1 MKPYKF
7 KPFLKTT
14 LWGGYQIAPFK
25 GISTAQP
32 NIGESWEISGVPG
45 HESLAI
51 DRGLIDDVDV
61 GLTLTE
67 LIDKYKGLLVG
78 QKVYKRF
85 GNQFPLLVKFI
96 DSRQDLSVQV
106 HPNDELAMQR
116 HGCAGK
122 TEMWY
127 IIKSDVGSK
136 IYAGLKK
143 SITPDEYEK
152 IAHPQPLPKGGE
164 SEGRT
169 QSKELSLTP
178 PLPWGGAGGGLQ
190 DVIATHE
197 AHEGDLYFLP
207 AGRLHAIGAGN
218 FLAEIQETSDIT
230 YRVYDF
236 GRKDAHGNPRE
247 LHIEQAKDAI
257 DYQVWPEYRTSY
269 DSTKPVSQLINCP
282 HFVVHRVVVQV
293 AQQVDFHCDSFVVVM
308 CLWGEANIN
317 GIHIR
322 QGETILVPACENIL
336 YIFGNATFLTA
347 TI

>member
-7 KPFLKTT
+7 EPYLKTT
-14 LWGGYQIAPFK
+14 HSGGYQIAPFE
-25 GISTAQP
+25 GIFTAQP

-45 HESLAI
+45 HESRAI
-51 DRGLIDDVDV
+51 ERGLIDDVDV

-78 QKVYKRF
+78 QKVYKKY

-106 HPNDELAMQR
+106 HPDDKLAMER
-116 HGCAGK
+116 HGCQGK

-127 IIKSDVGSK
+127 IIKSDVGAK
-136 IYAGLKK
+136 IYSGLKK
-143 SITPDEYEK
+143 SITPDEYEQL
-152 IAHPQPLPKGGE
+152 ANAPVPETAPDGLP
-164 SEGRT
+164 S
-169 QSKELSLTP
+169 SSHSP
-178 PLPWGGAGGGLQ
+178 MQ

-197 AHEGDLYFLP
+197 AHYGDLFFLP
-207 AGRLHAIGAGN
+207 AGRRHAIGAGN

-236 GRKDAHGNPRE
+236 GRKDAHGQPRE
-247 LHIEQAKDAI
+247 LHIQQARDAI
-257 DYQVWPEYRTSY
+257 DYRVWPEYRSSY
-269 DSTKPVSQLINCP
+269 DSTKPISQLVNCP

-293 AQQVDFHCDSFVVVM
+293 ASQVDFHCDSFVVVM

-317 GIHIR
+317 GISIR
-322 QGETILVPACENIL
+322 QGETILVPACENVL
-336 YIFGNATFLTA
+336 YIFGNASFLTA
-347 TI
+347 TIG

>member
-7 KPFLKTT
+7 QPFLKTT

-25 GISTAQP
+25 GIYTAQP

-45 HESLAI
+45 HESVAVN
-51 DRGLIDDVDV
+51 RGLVDDVDE

-78 QKVYKRF
+78 NKVYKKF
-85 GNQFPLLVKFI
+85 GNKFPLLVKFI

-106 HPNDELAMQR
+106 HPDDKLAMER

-127 IIKSDVGSK
+127 IIKADVGAK
-136 IYAGLKK
+136 IYAGLNKQ
-143 SITPDEYEK
+143 ITPDEYEQMVK
-152 IAHPQPLPKGGE
+152 TPD
-164 SEGRT
+164 SD
-169 QSKELSLTP
+169 SLAAANANP
-178 PLPWGGAGGGLQ
+178 NPMAN
-190 DVIATHE
+190 VIATHE
-197 AHEGDLYFLP
+197 SHEGDLYFLP

-218 FLAEIQETSDIT
+218 FLAEIQQTSDIT

-247 LHIEQAKDAI
+247 LHTEQAKDAI
-257 DYQVWPEYRTSY
+257 DYRVWPEYRTSY
-269 DSTKPVSQLINCP
+269 DSTKPTSQLINCP
-282 HFVVHRVVVQV
+282 YFVVHRVVVQV
-293 AQQVDFHCDSFVVVM
+293 AQRVDFQCDSFVIVV

-317 GIHIR
+317 GIKVH
-322 QGETILVPACENIL
+322 QGETLLVPASENVL

-347 TI
+347 TMS

>member
-7 KPFLKTT
+7 EPYLKTT
-14 LWGGYQIAPFK
+14 IWGGYQIAPFK
-25 GISTAQP
+25 GIYTAQP
-32 NIGESWEISGVPG
+32 NIGESWEISGVAG
-45 HESLAI
+45 HESVAVE
-51 DRGLIDDVDV
+51 RGLVDDVDV
-61 GLTLTE
+61 GLNLTQ

-85 GNQFPLLVKFI
+85 GNKFPLLVKFI

-106 HPNDELAMQR
+106 HPDDKLAMER

-127 IIKSDVGSK
+127 VIKSDVGSK
-136 IYAGLKK
+136 IYTGLKK
-143 SITPDEYEK
+143 SITPEEYVQLATATVPE
-152 IAHPQPLPKGGE
+152 E
-164 SEGRT
+164 SGFH
-169 QSKELSLTP
+169 SP
-178 PLPWGGAGGGLQ
+178 MQ

-218 FLAEIQETSDIT
+218 FLAEIQQTSDIT

-236 GRKDAHGNPRE
+236 GRKDVHGNPRE
-247 LHIEQAKDAI
+247 LHIDLAKDAI

-269 DSTKPVSQLINCP
+269 DSTKPTSQLINCP

-322 QGETILVPACENIL
+322 QGETILVPACENVL

-347 TI
+347 TM

>member
-7 KPFLKTT
+7 QPFLKTT

-25 GISTAQP
+25 GIYTAQP

-45 HESLAI
+45 HESVAV

-78 QKVYKRF
+78 DKVYKKF
-85 GNQFPLLVKFI
+85 GNKFPILVKLI

-106 HPNDELAMQR
+106 HPDDKLAMER

-127 IIKSDVGSK
+127 VIKADVGAK
-136 IYAGLKK
+136 IYSGLRK
-143 SITPDEYEK
+143 SITPEDYER
-152 IAHPQPLPKGGE
+152 LVSSDNE
-164 SEGRT
+164 SQNNNGSENPMAT
-169 QSKELSLTP
+169 
-178 PLPWGGAGGGLQ
+178 
-190 DVIATHE
+190 VIASHE
-197 AHEGDLYFLP
+197 SHDGDLYFLP

-218 FLAEIQETSDIT
+218 FLAEIQQTSDIT

-236 GRKDAHGNPRE
+236 GRKDAHGKPRE
-247 LHIEQAKDAI
+247 LHVEQAKDAI
-257 DYQVWPEYRTSY
+257 DYRVWPEYRTSY
-269 DSTKPVSQLINCP
+269 DSTKPTSQLINCP
-282 HFVVHRVVVQV
+282 YFIVHRVVVQV
-293 AQQVDFHCDSFVVVM
+293 AAQIDFECDSFVVVM

-317 GIHIR
+317 GIKIR
-322 QGETILVPACENIL
+322 QGETVLVPASENVL
-336 YIFGNATFLTA
+336 YIFGNGTFLTA
-347 TI
+347 TM

>member
-7 KPFLKTT
+7 APYLKTT

-25 GISTAQP
+25 GIFTAQP

-45 HESLAI
+45 HESKAI
-51 DRGLIDDVDV
+51 ERGLIDDTDV

-78 QKVYKRF
+78 NKVYKKF
-85 GNQFPLLVKFI
+85 GNKFPLLVKFI

-116 HGCAGK
+116 HGCTGK

-127 IIKSDVGSK
+127 VIKADVGAK
-136 IYAGLKK
+136 IYSGLSK
-143 SITPDEYEK
+143 SITPEEYER
-152 IAHPQPLPKGGE
+152 LV
-164 SEGRT
+164 SEPNT
-169 QSKELSLTP
+169 
-178 PLPWGGAGGGLQ
+178 AG
-190 DVIATHE
+190 DNPMASVIATHE
-197 AHEGDLYFLP
+197 SHDGDLYFLP

-218 FLAEIQETSDIT
+218 FLAEIQQTSDIT

-236 GRKDAHGNPRE
+236 GRKDAHGKPRE
-247 LHIEQAKDAI
+247 LHVAEAKDAI
-257 DYQVWPEYRTSY
+257 DYQVWPEYRSSY
-269 DSTKPVSQLINCP
+269 DSTKPTSQLINCP
-282 HFVVHRVVVQV
+282 YFIVHRVVVQV
-293 AQQVDFHCDSFVVVM
+293 AAQVDFQCDSFVVVM

-317 GIHIR
+317 GIHIH
-322 QGETILVPACENIL
+322 QGETILVPACENVL

-347 TI
+347 TM

>member
-7 KPFLKTT
+7 QPYLKTT

-25 GISTAQP
+25 GIFTAQP
-32 NIGESWEISGVPG
+32 NIGESWEISGVPE
-45 HESLAI
+45 HESIAVE
-51 DRGLIDDVDV
+51 RGLVDDVDV

-85 GNQFPLLVKFI
+85 GNKFPLLVKFI

-106 HPNDELAMQR
+106 HPDDHLAMQR
-116 HGCAGK
+116 HGCQGK

-127 IIKSDVGSK
+127 VIKSDVGAK
-136 IYAGLKK
+136 IYAGLSK
-143 SITPDEYEK
+143 SISPDEYEQLATAMP
-152 IAHPQPLPKGGE
+152 IDGHSPM
-164 SEGRT
+164 
-169 QSKELSLTP
+169 
-178 PLPWGGAGGGLQ
+178 Q

-197 AHEGDLYFLP
+197 AHDGDLFFLP

-236 GRKDAHGNPRE
+236 GRKDAHGKPRE
-247 LHIEQAKDAI
+247 LHIQEARDAI
-257 DYQVWPEYRTSY
+257 DYRVWPEYRSSY
-269 DSTKPVSQLINCP
+269 DSTKPISQLVNCP

-293 AQQVDFHCDSFVVVM
+293 ASQVDFHCDSFVVVV

-317 GIHIR
+317 GINIR
-322 QGETILVPACENIL
+322 QGETILVPASENVL

-347 TI
+347 TM

>member
-7 KPFLKTT
+7 EPYLKTT

-25 GISTAQP
+25 GIYTAQP

-45 HESLAI
+45 HESVAI
-51 DRGLIDDVDV
+51 ERGLIDDVDV
-61 GLTLTE
+61 GLTLTQ
-67 LIDKYKGLLVG
+67 LIDKYKGLLIG
-78 QKVYKRF
+78 NKVYKKF
-85 GNQFPLLVKFI
+85 GNKFPLLVKFI

-106 HPNDELAMQR
+106 HPDDKLAMER

-127 IIKSDVGSK
+127 IIKSDVGAK
-136 IYAGLKK
+136 IYAGLRKQ
-143 SITPDEYEK
+143 ITPEDYEHMVTTD
-152 IAHPQPLPKGGE
+152 APGSNPM
-164 SEGRT
+164 
-169 QSKELSLTP
+169 
-178 PLPWGGAGGGLQ
+178 A

-197 AHEGDLYFLP
+197 AHQGDLFFLP

-218 FLAEIQETSDIT
+218 FLAEIQQTSDIT

-247 LHIEQAKDAI
+247 LHTELAKDAI

-269 DSTKPVSQLINCP
+269 DSTQPNSQLINCP
-282 HFVVHRVVVQV
+282 YFVVHRVVVQV
-293 AQQVDFHCDSFVVVM
+293 AQQIDFHCDSFVVVV

-317 GIHIR
+317 GVKVR
-322 QGETILVPACENIL
+322 QGETLLVPASENVL

-347 TI
+347 HIK

>member
-7 KPFLKTT
+7 DPYLKTT
-14 LWGGYQIAPFK
+14 IWGGYQIAPFK
-25 GISTAQP
+25 GIFTAQP

-45 HESLAI
+45 HESVAI
-51 DRGLIDDVDV
+51 ERGIIGDVDL
-61 GLTLTE
+61 GLNLTQ

-78 QKVYKRF
+78 DRVYKKF
-85 GNQFPLLVKFI
+85 GNKFPLLVKFI

-106 HPNDELAMQR
+106 HPDDKLAQKR

-127 IIKSDVGSK
+127 VLKADVGSK

-143 SITPDEYEK
+143 PITPEDYERL
-152 IAHPQPLPKGGE
+152 ATEPVTGNPSPVTHNPFL
-164 SEGRT
+164 
-169 QSKELSLTP
+169 
-178 PLPWGGAGGGLQ
+178 

-197 AHEGDLYFLP
+197 AHQGDLYFLP

-218 FLAEIQETSDIT
+218 FLVEIQESSDIT

-236 GRKDAHGNPRE
+236 GRVDAAGKPRE
-247 LHIEQAKDAI
+247 LHIEQAKEAI

-269 DSTKPVSQLINCP
+269 DSTKPNSELIHCP
-282 HFVVHRVVVQV
+282 YFTVNRVVVQV
-293 AQQVDFHCDSFVVVM
+293 AAEVDLHTDSFVVVV

-317 GIHIR
+317 GIR
-322 QGETILVPACENIL
+322 VKQGETLLVPASENVL

-347 TI
+347 TM